1 MCIVLC
7 CVKSIQNVH
16 IPLNA
21 VLDGDEE
28 QLAALPPFKCRLHTL
43 ASCQLYQMNT
53 EYLGMDLLC
62 QK

>member
-7 CVKSIQNVH
+7 FVKSIQNVH

-28 QLAALPPFKCRLHTL
+28 QLAALPSFKCRLHIQ
-43 ASCQLYQMNT
+43 ASCQLNQMNT
-53 EYLGMDLLC
+53 EYYGPRKAAA
-62 QK
+62 Q